1 MRRSLFV
8 VVLVFTAP
16 LSALAQTPTPE
27 RPAASPAAS
36 GGTPAAPTAE
46 ASAAS
51 VGTLFR
57 DLRRDLLHLPST
69 ANALT
74 LAIGGAFALAAHPGD
89 RAFTAQVI
97 GAERLEEVFDAG
109 GPTGSGWMQ
118 IGGALGTYVLG
129 RGVGNAPVQA
139 VGAALVRA
147 QVLNTLM
154 TQGIK
159 VAVRRTRPD
168 EGGYSFPSGHTSGT
182 FATATVLQRQFG
194 WRVGLPAYG
203 LAAYV
208 AQSRLLENRHYA
220 SDVIFG
226 AAVGIV
232 AGRTV
237 SIQHAGRVFEVAP
250 AVVPGGAAIVFTRTR

>member
-1 MRRSLFV
+1 MRLSTFIFV
-8 VVLVFTAP
+8 LALVTP
-16 LSALAQTPTPE
+16 LSALAQTPAPE
-27 RPAASPAAS
+27 CPPASPTDS
-36 GGTPAAPTAE
+36 GGMPT
-46 ASAAS
+46 ASAAQTS
-51 VGTLFR
+51 AVSFGSLFT
-57 DLRRDLLHLPST
+57 DLRRDLFHLPST
-69 ANALT
+69 SNALA
-74 LAIGGAFALAAHPGD
+74 LAIGGGLALAAHPGD
-89 RAFTAQVI
+89 HAFTAQVI
-97 GAERLEEVFDAG
+97 GSERLDDVFEAG
-109 GPTGSGWMQ
+109 AAGGSGWMQ

-129 RGVGNAPVQA
+129 RSVGSAPVQS

-159 VAVRRTRPD
+159 VAVHRTRPD
-168 EGGYSFPSGHTSGT
+168 EGRFSFPSGHASGT
-182 FATATVLQRQFG
+182 FATASVLQRQFG

-208 AQSRLLENRHYA
+208 AGSRVQEDRHYA

-237 SIQHAGRVFEVAP
+237 SIQRGGRRFEVTP
-250 AVVPGGAAIVFTRTR
+250 AVIPGGAAIVFTRTG

>member
-1 MRRSLFV
+1 MRRSSFAI
-8 VVLVFTAP
+8 VLVLVAP

-27 RPAASPAAS
+27 RPPAPADRSPAAS
-36 GGTPAAPTAE
+36 TAQP
-46 ASAAS
+46 SAVS
-51 VGTLFR
+51 SGSLFT
-57 DLRRDLLHLPST
+57 DLRRDLFHLPSAST
-69 ANALT
+69 ALT
-74 LAIGGAFALAAHPGD
+74 LAIGGGFALAAHPGD
-89 RAFTAQVI
+89 KAFTAHVI
-97 GAERLEEVFDAG
+97 GSEPLDEVFDAG
-109 GPTGSGWMQ
+109 AAAGSGWLQ

-129 RGVGNAPVQA
+129 RSAGNARAQV
-139 VGAALVRA
+139 VGSALVRA

-168 EGGYSFPSGHTSGT
+168 QGGFSFPSGHTSGT
-182 FATATVLQRQFG
+182 FATATVLQREYG
-194 WRVGLPAYG
+194 WRIGLPAYG

-208 AQSRLLENRHYA
+208 AHSRVQENRHYA

-237 SIQHAGRVFEVAP
+237 SIEHGGRRFEVAP
-250 AVVPGGAAIVFTRTR
+250 AVVPGGAAILFTRTR